1 MNAFRTIR
9 EYCAFTRN
17 EQKVLLFLCVV
28 FRAGAGIKAYR
39 AMTEGA
45 ERRGFDYTRSDSV
58 FAARSAGAGTIAPA
72 EARTIDI
79 NTASRAQLMTLP
91 GIGPALAERI
101 IAYRAAHRRFKRVDE
116 VKNIAGIGAKKFER
130 IRGSIEVKP
139 ESGRSHP

>member
-1 MNAFRTIR
+1 MNAFRSIR
-9 EYCAFTRN
+9 EYFVFTRN
-17 EQKVLLFLCVV
+17 EQKILLFLCVV
-28 FRAGAGIKAYR
+28 FLAGAGIKAYR
-39 AMTEGA
+39 AMTAGA
-45 ERRGFDYTRSDSV
+45 ERSRFDYTRSDSV
-58 FAARSAGAGTIAPA
+58 FAARSAGTIAPA

-101 IAYRAAHRRFKRVDE
+101 IAYRAAHRRFRRIDE

-139 ESGRSHP
+139 ESGR